1 MRQLSVEDIRYAEAK
16 KKAGKRNYFLEYLH
30 QHSSSDD
37 SNELQTEFYV
47 KGKIVCREAW
57 LLAHNLNKETFR
69 RIWGKFKDGAN
80 VLEHGNKGRKSITS
94 KTADCIAWLQF
105 FVSCVGDHQP
115 DNGGIH
121 LPTCFTK
128 SDIYK
133 KMLEENKAL
142 SQPTV
147 SLSHFYGL
155 WERNFLHVTIPKVS
169 GTKYAIVFSMM
180 MTNTYRCMYFTNHL
194 CNNIIAVPIH

>member
-57 LLAHNLNKETFR
+57 LLARNLNKETFR

-115 DNGGIH
+115 DNGGIN

-147 SLSHFYGL
+147 PFLIFMAYGKGIFFMSPFP
-155 WERNFLHVTIPKVS
+155 R
-169 GTKYAIVFSMM
+169 
-180 MTNTYRCMYFTNHL
+180 
-194 CNNIIAVPIH
+194 

>member
-80 VLEHGNKGRKSITS
+80 VWSMGIKEGSQSLARLQ
-94 KTADCIAWLQF
+94 IA
-105 FVSCVGDHQP
+105 
-115 DNGGIH
+115 
-121 LPTCFTK
+121 LPGC
-128 SDIYK
+128 S
-133 KMLEENKAL
+133 
-142 SQPTV
+142 
-147 SLSHFYGL
+147 
-155 WERNFLHVTIPKVS
+155 FL
-169 GTKYAIVFSMM
+169 
-180 MTNTYRCMYFTNHL
+180 L
-194 CNNIIAVPIH
+194 AV

>member
-115 DNGGIH
+115 DNGGTH

-133 KMLEENKAL
+133 KILEENQSANSIPFSFLWPMGKEFSSCHHFQGKWHQICNS
-142 SQPTV
+142 SQ
-147 SLSHFYGL
+147 YDDD
-155 WERNFLHVTIPKVS
+155 
-169 GTKYAIVFSMM
+169 
-180 MTNTYRCMYFTNHL
+180 
-194 CNNIIAVPIH
+194 

>member
-1 MRQLSVEDIRYAEAK
+1 MHEATVCRRHK
-16 KKAGKRNYFLEYLH
+16 ICWSKEKGRKAKLFLEYLH

-57 LLAHNLNKETFR
+57 LLAHNLNKGTFR

-133 KMLEENKAL
+133 KCWRKIKHSV
-142 SQPTV
+142 SQHYPF
-147 SLSHFYGL
+147 LIFMAYGKGIFFMSPFP
-155 WERNFLHVTIPKVS
+155 R
-169 GTKYAIVFSMM
+169 
-180 MTNTYRCMYFTNHL
+180 
-194 CNNIIAVPIH
+194 

>member
-1 MRQLSVEDIRYAEAK
+1 M
-16 KKAGKRNYFLEYLH
+16 
-30 QHSSSDD
+30 
-37 SNELQTEFYV
+37 
-47 KGKIVCREAW
+47 CRKAW
-57 LLAHNLNKETFR
+57 LLAHNLNRETFR

-80 VLEHGNKGRKSITS
+80 VLVHGNKGRKSITS

-133 KMLEENKAL
+133 KMLEENRAL

-155 WERNFLHVTIPKVS
+155 WERNFLHVTIPKV
-169 GTKYAIVFSMM
+169 YAIVFSMM
-180 MTNTYRCMYFTNHL
+180 TTNTYKCVYFTNHL